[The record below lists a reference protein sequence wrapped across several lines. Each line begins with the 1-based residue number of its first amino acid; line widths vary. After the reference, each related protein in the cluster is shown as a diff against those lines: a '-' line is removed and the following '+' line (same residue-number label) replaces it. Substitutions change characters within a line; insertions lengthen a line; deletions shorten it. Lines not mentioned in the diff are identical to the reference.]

1 MKNKAVIVK
10 PAAIISA
17 LAIILALGSPAGAG
31 TRVMRG
37 KHKVI
42 LDIVA
47 ADWEN
52 HPVEDIPDYSNR
64 TYTQKVLQKDEFGAR
79 VLIEANMER
88 MNADTP
94 FPVRGL
100 PGSFDK
106 YLRAGRDIQ
115 SNHPSIV
122 EKAKQLTRGA
132 KTVAEAVEA
141 ISNWVHDHIDY
152 TIPVAQDALS
162 VYRSGKGSCQGYTR
176 LTIAL
181 CRAAG
186 IPARYA
192 HGYLVP
198 GEKWGAR
205 VERFGVKTHGG
216 GYHAW
221 VEIYYPGY
229 GWAFTDGEY
238 TKGYVDPYHILRWI
252 DDEPSTP
259 VPDNPVENLNA
270 DTGNTY
276 SKVEDTDTS
285 RWIDYYPGPEKD
297 ILGLPIRPQRTGSVW
312 GYLKDAD
319 EKPIR
324 GAKLIVWGKPDA
336 AGRVKG
342 KVLSLPDEG
351 IWSVAGLSSGTHRIS
366 IKVGDRKKDYR
377 INAERG
383 KIKRKDLVF

>member
-1 MKNKAVIVK
+1 MRNKALAVKIATTIIVF
-10 PAAIISA
+10 A
-17 LAIILALGSPAGAG
+17 LIFALGGPAEAG
-31 TRVMRG
+31 TRVMSG

-64 TYTQKVLQKDEFGAR
+64 TYSQKVLQKDEFSTR
-79 VLIEANMER
+79 VLIEVDMER
-88 MNADTP
+88 MDADAP

-100 PGSFDK
+100 SGSFDK
-106 YLRAGRDIQ
+106 YLRAESDIQ
-115 SNHPSIV
+115 SNHPSIAQ
-122 EKAKQLTRGA
+122 KAKQLTRGA
-132 KTVAEAVEA
+132 KTVAEAVES

-162 VYRSGKGSCQGYTR
+162 VYRSAKGSCQGYTR

-198 GEKWGAR
+198 GENWGAN

-259 VPDNPVENLNA
+259 APDNPVENLNA

-285 RWIDYYPGPEKD
+285 RWIDYYPGPHKD
-297 ILGLPIRPQRTGSVW
+297 ILGLAIRPQQTGAVW
-312 GYLKDAD
+312 GYLRDKNG
-319 EKPIR
+319 KPVK
-324 GAKLIVWGKPDA
+324 GARLIVWGKPDA
-336 AGRVKG
+336 SGRVKG

-351 IWSVAGLSSGTHRIS
+351 IWSVAGLSDGVHRIS
-366 IKVGDRKKDYR
+366 IKVGERQKDYR
-377 INAERG
+377 IKAERG
-383 KIKRKDLVF
+383 EIKRKDLVF